1 MIFARPDFWP
11 LPACASIAAAMH
23 RGRSSPA
30 EIFAGG
36 YRVDEDTRRS
46 LDVEVDDDV
55 VRTVQ
60 TSINGVRDEVGRFF
74 HTTLTADEGP
84 GFLRYAEGGFYA
96 PHRDSLPGTE
106 ADFSR
111 TIAVVLFVTRCEG
124 GSLRIYPPADPPVD
138 VAPAAGT
145 LVAFPATWL
154 HEVLPV
160 TAGVRDTIVDWFY

>member
-11 LPACASIAAAMH
+11 LPACASITAAMD

-30 EIFAGG
+30 EIVAGG
-36 YRVDEDTRRS
+36 YRVDEGIRRS

-55 VRTVQ
+55 VRAVQ
-60 TSINGVRDEVGRFF
+60 TSVNGVRDEVAWFF

-84 GFLRYAEGGFYA
+84 GFLRYAQGGFYA
-96 PHRDSLPGTE
+96 PHRDSLPNAD
-106 ADFSR
+106 ADFPR
-111 TIAVVLFVTRCEG
+111 RIAVVLFVTACEG
-124 GSLRIYPPADPPVD
+124 GSLRIYPPTVPPVD
-138 VAPAAGT
+138 FAPAAGT